1 MADELIK
8 NENAVLDSEQFS
20 RILFEKMKQI
30 NPGIQEL
37 EFYEFVYGLDNLVP
51 DQGWYSISLEDIQT
65 IELKISQKEFFT
77 SLKNKPVKNNK
88 FVLDELIIGL
98 SQMLLKGLV
107 TDYYSITWLNSKF
120 YFDIRSFI
128 FFPRTQ
134 YFSQEV
140 LTHFG
145 GVPFRSFEK
154 KQEQFSSFLE
164 IGYKDFK
171 AANTDVDHAFIDMV
185 EKLVQVKNHPFLL
198 TLAGPTA
205 AGKTEIV
212 SRLKDQLSRK
222 GFTVATVE
230 MDNFNNDKEYRDTRA
245 NILETI
251 HFEAFTQS
259 IQSILTGKKINIPRY
274 DFYKGISSHDPNG
287 NIRPGSSCIEIDPAD
302 IIFLEGNFPFHLP
315 EISHLIGVKIV
326 YLTDDEIRLKRKW
339 KRDIDL
345 RKKYD
350 PVNFV
355 NRYFRT
361 QFIRAEEIYLP
372 LMKICD
378 MVVDTTAANIWVTT
392 KLRESLV

>member
-8 NENAVLDSEQFS
+8 NKNAVLNSEQFS
-20 RILFEKMKQI
+20 RNLFEKMKQV
-30 NPGIQEL
+30 NPGIKDL
-37 EFYEFVYGLDNLVP
+37 EFYEFVYGLDNLIP
-51 DQGWYSISLEDIQT
+51 DQGWNLISLEDIQS
-65 IELKISQKEFFT
+65 IETKISQKEFFS

-88 FVLDELIIGL
+88 FVLDEQIIRL
-98 SQMLLKGLV
+98 SQMLFKGLV
-107 TDYYSITWLNSKF
+107 TDYYSLNWLNSKF

-145 GVPFRSFEK
+145 GMPFRSFDK
-154 KQEQFSSFLE
+154 KQEQFSSYLE
-164 IGYKDFK
+164 IGYKDFG
-171 AANTDVDHAFIDMV
+171 AANTEVDNAFINLV
-185 EKLVQVKNHPFLL
+185 EKLIQVKDSPFLL

-212 SRLKDQLSRK
+212 SRLKDQLFQK
-222 GFTVATVE
+222 GFTVATIE
-230 MDNFNNDKEYRDTRA
+230 MDNFNQDKDYRDTRA

-251 HFEAFTQS
+251 HYEAFTQS
-259 IQSILTGKKINIPRY
+259 LQAILTGKKINIPRY
-274 DFYKGISSHDPNG
+274 DFYKGISSHDFHG

-315 EISHLIGVKIV
+315 EIAHLIGVKIV

-350 PVNFV
+350 PINFV

-378 MVVDTTAANIWVTT
+378 MLVDTTAANIWVKTE
-392 KLRESLV
+392 LRESLG

>member
-1 MADELIK
+1 MADELF
-8 NENAVLDSEQFS
+8 NPEQFS
-20 RILFEKMKQI
+20 RNLFEKMKQV
-30 NPGIQEL
+30 NPGIKDL
-37 EFYEFVYGLDNLVP
+37 EYYEFVYGLDNLIP
-51 DQGWYSISLEDIQT
+51 DQGWNSISMEDIQT
-65 IELKISQKEFFT
+65 IETKISQKEFFS

-88 FVLDELIIGL
+88 FVLDEQIICL
-98 SQMLLKGLV
+98 TQMLFTGLV
-107 TDYYSITWLNSKF
+107 TEYYSINWLNSKF

-128 FFPRTQ
+128 FFPRTL
-134 YFSQEV
+134 YFSPAV
-140 LTHFG
+140 LSHFG
-145 GVPFRSFEK
+145 GMPFRSFKK
-154 KQEQFSSFLE
+154 KQKKFSGNLE
-164 IGYKDFK
+164 IGYKDFQ
-171 AANTDVDHAFIDMV
+171 AANKDVDNAFIDLI
-185 EKLVQVKNHPFLL
+185 EKMIQVNNLPILL

-212 SRLKDQLSRK
+212 SRLKDEISLK
-222 GFTVATVE
+222 GLTVAAVE

-251 HFEAFTQS
+251 HFEAFKQS
-259 IQSILTGKKINIPRY
+259 MQAILAGKKINIPRY
-274 DFYKGISSHDPNG
+274 DFYKGISSHDPQG
-287 NIRPGSSCIEIDPAD
+287 NIRPGCSCIEIDPAD

-315 EISHLIGVKIV
+315 EIAHLIGVKIV

-378 MVVDTTAANIWVTT
+378 ILVDTTKANIWVTPE
-392 KLRESLV
+392 LQESLG